1 MYTSELNPMRL
12 LRSQSSWTLKKT
24 MVLIV
29 LPAIAAVTFV
39 AFSQGSPPSI
49 PAINLSADPLYA
61 ATVGDKPALALA
73 LSVEFP
79 TVGAQYVDP
88 DNNNSSTSD
97 DPTYSPTIEYLGY
110 YDAESCYAY
119 KDSGE
124 TSATKRFVRA
134 GPAIPLS
141 TPNTANL
148 TWTSR
153 LCWNGTKSY
162 TKDNG
167 TFSTTTNDAF
177 SGNFL
182 NWASSSAI
190 DMLRLSL
197 TGGDRVIDTPTQTV
211 LQRAIIPDGDPIS
224 MGNSSNFPSKRLYR
238 NGTSRGIVATAF
250 ASPSYASGVPYFGAV
265 PSAMATAAGTNDIF
279 VANTLNRIY
288 FGTSKSG
295 SNSGGFTSYTLGG
308 SSSSTLPSDTTLCA
322 SENATCTF
330 PGTKDIW
337 YGANSS
343 WIVRN
348 SSTGSISCNNA
359 TFTDPISGT
368 AKNCYYRTSGSLPSS
383 GSLNSDGYFF
393 ARVQVCDRGS
403 TSFALLDNR
412 YWSLCARYSDG
423 ATVPQASYKPTGAI
437 QKYADQLRL
446 SAFGYLLDQNTSRYG
461 GVLRA
466 PTKYVGSKTF
476 DISGVENTVTGGNP
490 NREWDPLTGVFTANP
505 DSNNTV
511 PTTDGRATYLSGVIN
526 YVNQFGRTGSVA
538 GRYKKYDPVGELHY
552 QAVRYFQGLQPTPAA
567 VSGISTVND
576 LYDGYPVFTTWTDPY
591 GGGRLNSGDYSC
603 LKSNIVVIGDKNTWD
618 YNSRLPSP
626 SAANNIPDI
635 LYWQGVTAN
644 FEANTPGTYAD
655 GVGVTRTI
663 SNPNTP
669 NSAGMT
675 EPSNNVSIV
684 GSAYW
689 ARTHDI
695 RGTSWT
701 NATTTGTAGTT
712 LQRPGLRV
720 KTFIFDVNEY
730 GASNDPTARRNAN
743 ELFRAAKYGGFE
755 TDPSN
760 QANNPYNTYGNPF
773 VDEGTGSNNNYV
785 WADTDPRPSRVGE
798 ANTYF
803 LQSDAR
809 GVLSAFDDIFARAST
824 AARSIAGGAIQS
836 KNLTVS
842 DTIYQGTFDT
852 SDWSGDLLAIP
863 LTVNS
868 SNVVS
873 VGTTPTWTAATQLGA
888 MAAPATSRNIIVG
901 NSGATTT
908 PVAAAFTWAAI
919 EASLQTSLGKLTTA
933 SSPDGQAQDR
943 LNYLRGDKSK
953 EGTQF
958 RSRNKLLGDI
968 VNSGVAYA
976 GAPSNS
982 IADTGYSAFYTAN
995 LTRTPAVYVGAN
1007 DGMLHAFNGTTGN
1020 ELFAY
1025 IPSWFGSKLAALTSI
1040 TYANSHQSYLDG
1052 SPVVAEAKVGS
1063 NWKTVLVSGTG
1074 GGGKGVFAL
1083 DVTNPASFTASNV
1096 MWEFTNA
1103 DDADLGFVTGKPQIL
1118 KLRTSAPAAT
1128 TATYKYFAVFG
1139 SGVNNYVSDAAGI
1152 FSSTGQP
1159 ALFILDLSKAAGS
1172 AWTLGTNY
1180 YKISLPIDSTL
1191 SATKATGLINFDAS
1205 RGLAGE
1211 LTQVYMGDLH
1221 GNLWKLDF
1229 TGFGTADWNIGKLSY
1244 FKQGTSNNPIPLFIA
1259 KNASGNIQP
1268 ISAPPSVIYGPIP
1281 DSSYVVFGTGK
1292 YLETTDKTSTE
1303 TQSYYMVYDN
1313 ATTTLDGT
1321 ASSATSA
1328 IKSRLRLKAGT
1339 AAAGVIT
1346 VPTFTLGRATTDT
1359 DTSNPRS
1366 GWVVDFPLSKERQIS
1381 KGAVTGADS
1390 LTFGSL
1396 YPGVASTSACSNTPG
1411 GGNVYTLTI
1420 SSGSGTSRVSDV
1432 GILGEPLLV
1441 DLPGATTNTPSD
1453 STGRRTKTI
1462 TKMVVQQGS
1471 SGLSVGSSGTQY
1483 TQTSTVVTGRMTWRQ
1498 INNYQ
1503 DMKNAP

>member
-1 MYTSELNPMRL
+1 MYTSELNPMQL
-12 LRSQSSWTLKKT
+12 LRSQSSWTWKKT
-24 MVLIV
+24 MMVLV
-29 LPAIAAVTFV
+29 LPAVAAVTFV
-39 AFSQGSPPSI
+39 AFSAVSPPSI

-61 ATVGDKPALALA
+61 SSVGDKPALALA
-73 LSVEFP
+73 LSVEYP

-110 YDAESCYAY
+110 YDAESCYVY

-124 TSATKRFVRA
+124 TTATKRFVRA
-134 GPAIPLS
+134 GSAIPLG
-141 TPNTANL
+141 TPNTANP

-153 LCWNGTKSY
+153 LCWDGSKSY
-162 TKDNG
+162 KKDGG

-224 MGNSSNFPSKRLYR
+224 MGNSSNFPSKQLYR
-238 NGTSRGIVATAF
+238 SGTSRGVVATAF
-250 ASPSYASGVPYFGAV
+250 ASPSYASGVPYFGAI
-265 PSAMATAAGTNDIF
+265 PTAMVTAAGTNDIY

-288 FGTSKSG
+288 FGTSKAG
-295 SNSGGFTSYTLGG
+295 NNSNGFSSYTLGG
-308 SSSSTLPSDTTLCA
+308 SSTTTLPTDTTYCA
-322 SENATCTF
+322 NENDTCTF
-330 PGTKDIW
+330 AGTKDIW

-343 WIVRN
+343 WIVKN
-348 SSTGSISCNNA
+348 SSASSISCNNA

-368 AKNCYYRTSGSLPSS
+368 VKKCYYRSPGPIPSS
-383 GSLNSDGYFF
+383 TSLNSDGYFF
-393 ARVQVCDRGS
+393 ARVQVCDRDP
-403 TSFALLDNR
+403 TTYALLDNR
-412 YWSLCARYSDG
+412 YWSLCSRYSDG
-423 ATVPQASYKPTGAI
+423 ATVPQANYKPIGAI

-476 DISGVENTVTGGNP
+476 DISGVENTASGGNP
-490 NREWDPLTGVFTANP
+490 KREWDPLTGVFAANP
-505 DSNNTV
+505 DSNSTV

-538 GRYKKYDPVGELHY
+538 GRYKKYDPIGELHY
-552 QAVRYFQGLQPTPAA
+552 QAVRYFQGLQPTAGA
-567 VSGISTVND
+567 VSGLSTVND
-576 LYDGYPVFTTWTDPY
+576 LYDGYPVFTTWADPY
-591 GGGRLNSGDYSC
+591 GGGRLNSSDYSC

-618 YNSRLPSP
+618 YNNRLPTA
-626 SAANNIPDI
+626 SAADNIPDI
-635 LYWQGVTAN
+635 ASWQTVAQK
-644 FEANTPGTYAD
+644 FESNTSGTYVD
-655 GVGVTRTI
+655 GAGATRTI
-663 SNPNTP
+663 SNPNAA
-669 NSAGMT
+669 NASSVDSASGD
-675 EPSNNVSIV
+675 VSLV

-701 NATTTGTAGTT
+701 NATSTGAAGTT

-720 KTFIFDVNEY
+720 KTFVFDVNEY
-730 GASNDPTARRNAN
+730 GGSNNATTRRTSNQ
-743 ELFRAAKYGGFE
+743 LFRAAKYGGFE

-760 QANNPYNTYGNPF
+760 LGSNPYNTYGNPF
-773 VDEGTGSNNNYV
+773 VNEGNGSNDNYV
-785 WADTDPRPSRVGE
+785 WADTDPRASRVGE

-863 LTVNS
+863 LTVNT
-868 SNVVS
+868 SNVVN

-888 MAAPATSRNIIVG
+888 MTTPATSRNIIVG
-901 NSGATTT
+901 NSGATSN
-908 PVAAAFTWAAI
+908 PVAAAFTWSAI
-919 EASLQTSLGKLTTA
+919 EASLKSSLDKLTSA
-933 SSPDGQAQDR
+933 SSSDGLAQDR
-943 LNYLRGDKSK
+943 LDYLRGDKSK

-958 RSRNKLLGDI
+958 RTRNKLLGDI
-968 VNSGVAYA
+968 VNSGVAYS
-976 GAPSNS
+976 GAPSS
-982 IADTGYSAFYTAN
+982 LISDASYSTFYTSN
-995 LTRTPAVYVGAN
+995 SSRTPAVYVGAN
-1007 DGMLHAFNGTTGN
+1007 DGMLHAFNSTTGN

-1025 IPSWFGSKLAALTSI
+1025 IPSWFGSKLAALTST

-1052 SPVVAEAKVGS
+1052 SPVVAEAKLGS
-1063 NWKTVLVSGTG
+1063 SWKTVLVSGTG

-1118 KLRTSAPAAT
+1118 KLRTSDPAAT
-1128 TATYKYFAVFG
+1128 TATYKYFAIFG
-1139 SGVNNYVSDAAGI
+1139 SGVNNYISDAAGI

-1159 ALFILDLSKAAGS
+1159 ALFILDLSKAAGD

-1180 YKISLPIDSTL
+1180 YKISLPTDSAL

-1229 TGFGTADWNIGKLSY
+1229 TGFGTANWNMGKLSY

-1259 KNASGNIQP
+1259 KDTSGTVQP
-1268 ISAPPSVIYGPIP
+1268 ITAPPSVVYGPIP

-1292 YLETTDKTSTE
+1292 YLETTDKTSTA
-1303 TQSYYMVYDN
+1303 TQSIYMVYDN

-1339 AAAGVIT
+1339 AAAGLIT
-1346 VPTFTLGRATTDT
+1346 VPAFTLGRATTDT
-1359 DTSNPRS
+1359 DTDNPRS
-1366 GWVVDFPLSKERQIS
+1366 GWVADFPLSKERQIS
-1381 KGAVTGADS
+1381 KGTVTGADS

-1411 GGNVYTLTI
+1411 GGNVYTLNI
-1420 SSGSGTSRVSDV
+1420 SSGNGTYRVSDV

-1462 TKMVVQQGS
+1462 TKVVIQQGS
-1471 SGLSVGSSGTQY
+1471 SGLSAGSNGTNY